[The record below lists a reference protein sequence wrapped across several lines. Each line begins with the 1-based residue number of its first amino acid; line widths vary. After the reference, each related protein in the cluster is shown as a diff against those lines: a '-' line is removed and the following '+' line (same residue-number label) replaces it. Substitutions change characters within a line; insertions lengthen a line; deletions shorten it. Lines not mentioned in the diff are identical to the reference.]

1 MLLMLLIVL
10 ARLAHFLLTLV
21 PGSISPLV
29 S

>member
-10 ARLAHFLLTLV
+10 VWLAHFLLALI
-21 PGSISPLV
+21 PGSINPLI